1 MGSLSKAEQKEL
13 DMKEATKR
21 GIPYKQVKAERK
33 KRQELDSSTNSDSDH
48 GREVK
53 RLRTY
58 SKDLPTVTATTTIS
72 SGKTTTTTTQAPEAR
87 RRTRSFDKCEE
98 RLLVAEVEK
107 ELSADEWRASHN
119 ITVRGHGTS
128 AGKDIPEPYRQFND
142 APFNSNILQSLVRV
156 GFQSPTPIQSQAWPI
171 VIGSSDLIAIAK
183 TGSGKTCGFLLPIF
197 HLHMEQRKQPPPPQ
211 QHPSSG
217 GPRSMSSHKPGS
229 PMLLV
234 LAPTRELSVQIHEEA
249 SKFGRS
255 LGLRTVCC
263 YGGASKFPQIS
274 ALERG
279 VECIIATPGRLNDL
293 LEMRKVNLS
302 GIKYL
307 VLDEV
312 RQW

>member
-58 SKDLPTVTATTTIS
+58 SKDLPSVPVTATTNS
-72 SGKTTTTTTQAPEAR
+72 SGKTTKSSKGTEVR

-107 ELSADEWRASHN
+107 ELSTDEWRASHN

-142 APFNSNILQSLVRV
+142 APFNSNILQSLARV

-197 HLHMEQRKQPPPPQ
+197 HLHMQQQKQPPK
-211 QHPSSG
+211 PSDG
-217 GPRSMSSHKPGS
+217 GPRSHRPGS

-234 LAPTRELSVQIHEEA
+234 LAPTRELSVQIHEES

-312 RQW
+312 SHL